1 RAVGGGARGAAS
13 SAGACAAGRRTGAGA
28 DAGLW
33 LRVACIAVVAGT
45 LIGWTIAAVPLES
58 LTVGDWLR
66 TCAWAAVA
74 LLLPTVGAA
83 ALAAKTRTPSFAEVL
98 GRRDVRPRDR
108 LALAPGGVLVVLGG
122 LAGRGRA
129 GPAV

>member
-1 RAVGGGARGAAS
+1 VGGHWGLFDGYRGEAKFSGGGTVSDHPRWRWQAAGGV
-13 SAGACAAGRRTGAGA
+13 ALAAAIFAAAFAAGRRTGAGA
-28 DAGLW
+28 DAVLW

-83 ALAAKTRTPSFAEVL
+83 ALAAKTRTPS
-98 GRRDVRPRDR
+98 
-108 LALAPGGVLVVLGG
+108 
-122 LAGRGRA
+122 
-129 GPAV
+129 